1 MPTATLTSKGQITLP
16 AKVREAL
23 GLDAGDKI
31 DFVAEE
37 RGGYRIVAR
46 RKDIRVLSGRFA
58 GRVARPFTIEEM
70 NQAVLDEAAQ
80 RYRAVLAKP
89 KR

>member
-16 AKVREAL
+16 AKVREEL

-37 RGGYRIVAR
+37 RGSYRIVAR
-46 RKDIRVLSGRFA
+46 RKDIRLLSGRLNGYA
-58 GRVARPFTIEEM
+58 SRPMTIEEM
-70 NQAVLDEAAQ
+70 NQAILDEAAERHQ
-80 RYRAVLAKP
+80 AIVSRR
-89 KR
+89 R

>member
-16 AKVREAL
+16 AKVREDL

-37 RGGYRIVAR
+37 RGSYRIVAR
-46 RKDIRVLSGRFA
+46 RKDIRVPSGRFA
-58 GRVARPFTIEEM
+58 GRVDQPVTIR
-70 NQAVLDEAAQ
+70 Q
-80 RYRAVLAKP
+80 
-89 KR
+89 